1 MSLCRAAVKFI
12 TGNPTKM
19 YVSIIT
25 QERFLNNEI
34 PILNEMLRGG
44 LNYLHVRKPGSSKR
58 EFRKFLDQIEPAYL
72 DRLVLHEH
80 QELCTEYE
88 INIVQFTKRQWKKDY
103 FKMWLLWKYLHFRKP
118 GLECTYSFH
127 EMSTLLRDKGT
138 YRHVFLS
145 PIFDSISK
153 PGYESKFN
161 NSFLVE
167 SLKRTKHK
175 VFALGG
181 IDETKIDTVSK
192 MGFAGVG
199 LKGAVW
205 LSADPLRKFQIIFEK
220 CQLPV
225 LIS

>member
-1 MSLCRAAVKFI
+1 
-12 TGNPTKM
+12 M
-19 YVSIIT
+19 YVALIT

-34 PILNEMLRGG
+34 PIINEMLSGG

-58 EFRKFLDQIEPAYL
+58 EYHKFLDQIKPQYL

-80 QELCTEYE
+80 QELCTDSK

-103 FKMWLLWKYLHFRKP
+103 FKMWLLWKYLHFKKP

-127 EMSTLLRDKGT
+127 EMSTLLKDRSS

-145 PIFDSISK
+145 PVFDSISK

-167 SLKRTKHK
+167 GLKKTKHT

-181 IDETKIDTVSK
+181 IDESKIEIVRT

-205 LSADPLRKFQIIFEK
+205 LSADPLKKFQIIFQK
-220 CQLPV
+220 CQAPIL
-225 LIS
+225 SS